1 MHEGASPNPI
11 PNHNPNH
18 NPNQVREGVSLAASG
33 LYGSERVMLVSPQP
47 AGARDWN
54 SADTDGAA
62 AGLVLTPVRRSKRAG
77 GPAKGGVEMTR

>member
-1 MHEGASPNPI
+1 
-11 PNHNPNH
+11 
-18 NPNQVREGVSLAASG
+18 
-33 LYGSERVMLVSPQP
+33 MLVSPQP

-54 SADTDGAA
+54 SADTDGAD